1 MLATNF
7 FFFFVNLQ
15 EKNFFHKVST
25 KISQPNI
32 FILNNRWDASASEP
46 EYLDQVS
53 HYFNWNGN
61 FIINSGRPVIG
72 IR

>member
-1 MLATNF
+1 MLIELILLLLF
-7 FFFFVNLQ
+7 Q

-46 EYLDQVS
+46 EYLEQVS
-53 HYFNWNGN
+53 HY
-61 FIINSGRPVIG
+61 PKKP
-72 IR
+72 